1 MSKLKMYASR
11 QNSKKGGAFM
21 YEIQKTTDK
30 GLIELQLQ
38 DIEPNCWIDMV
49 APDAE
54 ELEEISKATGILMDF
69 LTAPLDEEEKSRIEV
84 EDDQILILVDI
95 PFLRSNKDYDTLPL
109 GIILKQGIIATVCLE
124 PNVVTAFYGNHN
136 YKQFNTAK
144 KTRFLL
150 QILFRS
156 ATFYLKYIRNIIRR
170 TDELEKHLRQSMENG
185 ELFNLL
191 DLQKSLT
198 YFSTSLK
205 SNSIVMERLMRI
217 LNTSSTKHLVTM
229 YEEDEDLLEDV
240 VIEYKQALEMVDMYT
255 HILNSMIEVF
265 ASIIS
270 NNLNLV
276 MKFLAS
282 VTIILAVPTL
292 ISGLWGMNVDVPF
305 SDWPYGFYYVLGIT
319 LIASLFS
326 GFMLWKRKML

>member
-1 MSKLKMYASR
+1 
-11 QNSKKGGAFM
+11 M

-30 GLIELQLQ
+30 GLIELELQ
-38 DIEPNCWIDMV
+38 HLESNCWIDMV
-49 APDAE
+49 APDPE
-54 ELEEISKATGILMDF
+54 ELEEISKATGIMMDF

-109 GIILKQGIIATVCLE
+109 GIILKQGYIVTVCLE
-124 PNVVTAFYGNHN
+124 PNVVTAFYGEHN
-136 YKQFNTAK
+136 YKQFSTAK

-205 SNSIVMERLMRI
+205 SNSIVMERLVRI
-217 LNTSSTKHLVTM
+217 MNTSSMKHLITM
-229 YEEDEDLLEDV
+229 YEEDEDLLDDV
-240 VIEYKQALEMVDMYT
+240 VIEYKQALEMVDMYS

-292 ISGLWGMNVDVPF
+292 ISGLWGMNVNVPF
-305 SDWPYGFYYVLGIT
+305 AENPYGFYCVFSIT
-319 LIASLFS
+319 ILASLLS
-326 GFMLWKRKML
+326 GFLLWKKKMF